1 MRALLLSVVA
11 CCVSA
16 PCWSQTPAG
25 RIAGWILDPSGAAVA
40 QAQVEALHLET
51 GRRHVSTSNEAG
63 VYRFAVLPVGNYEL
77 TPSAPKFAGRP
88 RRVRLEVGRHLN
100 VDLSLLLEAERVTVT
115 VTDSTPLIDPEN
127 TALGAV
133 IGRETLANLPLNQRE
148 FLQLALLSA
157 GALPAAPGSELERQN
172 NSGLH
177 LSGAREASNNFLLDG
192 VDNNDLYINRIVV
205 SPPLDSIREFRL
217 HAANYRAEYG
227 RSGGAQINVVTQ
239 GGTNRLHGSFYEYL
253 RNDALDARNFF
264 DPPDQAIPP
273 FKRNQFGGSLGG
285 PIRREKT
292 FFFAGYEGTRIRD
305 AVTKTARVPTAVERA
320 GDFSASSGAIID
332 PFTQQPFPN
341 NQIPPERI
349 DPIGSALASYWP
361 DPNREGFLNLV
372 STPVGDVLINQT
384 YGRLDHYLS
393 SKDTVYLRYNLSHD
407 RSLAPFNEG
416 NTNVPGFGSFVLN
429 RGQNL
434 AVSETHFFSPR
445 LIWEGRFGFNRLRR
459 EVLQQNVSNDIAGRL
474 GIPGLSADPDFVGF
488 PAINVAGFD
497 NLSDNIAQPI
507 LRRDNTFQVVQQ
519 LTHVRGRH
527 TLKAGLEYR
536 RFSNSGIQGFFGRG
550 QFNFLGV
557 FTTNGVADMLLG
569 FPTFTIQTIID
580 NPFRQRAASW
590 NGYLQDDWKVTPRLT
605 LNLGLRYEWN
615 SPATDADDRFTFFDL
630 ASNELVRAGA
640 EGASQSGFR
649 SDANNIAPRVGVSWS
664 PLGSDDLAI
673 RAGYGVF
680 YDVAILEANSGL
692 YFNPPFFELRVFVP
706 TQQQLLTL
714 SNPFPESSGFAPPP
728 SVNAMQ
734 PDFRTA
740 YMHHWNASVEKALPG
755 RVVVRA
761 AYVGSK
767 GTKLLRRRDI
777 NQPFPG
783 EGPVQGRRPIPGFA
797 NVVVFE
803 SGAASTYHSGQLS
816 VERRFGRGFTFS
828 GAYVLSK
835 SIDDM
840 SAFLQTDG
848 DQSFAQNNHDLRAE
862 RGLSAFDRRHRFVL
876 TTSYALPFQRN
887 LLARGW
893 QLYAIGSFQSG
904 PPFTPRLSFDNSNT
918 GNTGDVSGVDRPDVV
933 GNPRQGP
940 STPERFFNTAAFA
953 PPQPFQ
959 FGNAGRN
966 ILTGPGLATVDVA
979 IVRTFALS
987 ESVSLDFRTEAFNL
1001 ANRAN
1006 FDLPRRVCHANRLHK
1021 SCDLPDSDFGSIPS
1035 AKSARQIQFSLRL
1048 RF

>member
-1 MRALLLSVVA
+1 MRSLLLSVVA

-51 GRRHVSTSNEAG
+51 GRRYRSESNQAG

-77 TPSAPKFAGRP
+77 TPSAPKFTGRP

-100 VDLSLLLEAERVTVT
+100 VDLSLSLETERVKVT

-127 TALGAV
+127 AALGAV

-264 DPPDQAIPP
+264 DLPDQPIPP

-305 AVTKTARVPTAVERA
+305 AVTKRARVPTAAERA
-320 GDFSASSGAIID
+320 GDFSASTGAIID

-361 DPNREGFLNLV
+361 DPNLEGFPQNLV
-372 STPVGDVLINQT
+372 STPVGDALINQT

-393 SKDTVYLRYNLSHD
+393 SKNTVYLRYNLSHD
-407 RSLAPFNEG
+407 RSLAPFNDG

-434 AVSETHFFSPR
+434 ALSETHFFSPR

-459 EVLQQNVSNDIAGRL
+459 EVLQQNVGNDIAGQL
-474 GIPGLSADPDFVGF
+474 GIPGLSTDPDFVGF

-507 LRRDNTFQVVQQ
+507 LRQDNTFHVVQQ

-536 RFSNSGIQGFFGRG
+536 RFSNRGIQGFFGRG

-557 FTTNGVADMLLG
+557 FTTNAVADMLLG

-580 NPFRQRAASW
+580 NPFRQRASSW

-615 SPATDADDRFTFFDL
+615 RPATDADDRFTFFDL
-630 ASNELVRAGA
+630 ARNALVRAGA
-640 EGASQSGFR
+640 DGASRSGLK

-664 PLGSDDLAI
+664 PRGSDDLAI
-673 RAGYGVF
+673 RAGYGIF

-692 YFNPPFFELRVFVP
+692 YFNPPFFELRVFAP
-706 TQQQLLTL
+706 TQQQPLTL

-734 PDFRTA
+734 PDFRTG
-740 YMHHWNASVEKALPG
+740 YMQHWNASLEKALPG

-777 NQPFPG
+777 NQPTPG
-783 EGPVQGRRPIPGFA
+783 KEAVQDRRPIPGFA

-803 SGAASTYHSGQLS
+803 SGAASAYHSGQLS

-862 RGLSAFDRRHRFVL
+862 RGLSAFDRRHRFVF

-933 GNPRQGP
+933 GDPRQGP
-940 STPERFFNTAAFA
+940 STPERFFNTAAFLT
-953 PPQPFQ
+953 PQPFR

-1001 ANRAN
+1001 TNRPN
-1006 FDLPRRVCHANRLHK
+1006 FDLPRRV
-1021 SCDLPDSDFGSIPS
+1021 SDQPDFGSIPS

>member
-1 MRALLLSVVA
+1 MRALLLSTVA

-16 PCWSQTPAG
+16 PGWSQTPAG
-25 RIAGWILDPSGAAVA
+25 RIAGRILDPSGAAVA
-40 QAQVEALHLET
+40 QAQVEALHRET
-51 GRRHVSTSNEAG
+51 GRRRVSQSDERG

-77 TPSAPKFAGRP
+77 TPSAPKFRGRP
-88 RRVRLEVGRHLN
+88 RRVRLEVGRHLS
-100 VDLSLLLEAERVTVT
+100 VDLSLSLETERARIT

-127 TALGAV
+127 AALGAV
-133 IGRETLANLPLNQRE
+133 ISRETLADLPLNQRE

-177 LSGAREASNNFLLDG
+177 VSGAREASNNFLLDG

-227 RSGGAQINVVTQ
+227 RGGGAQINVVTQ
-239 GGTNRLHGSFYEYL
+239 GGANRLHGSFYEYL
-253 RNDALDARNFF
+253 RNEALDARNFF
-264 DPPDQAIPP
+264 DPGDQPIPP

-285 PIRREKT
+285 PIRREKI

-305 AVTKTARVPTAVERA
+305 AVTKTARVPTAAERS
-320 GDFSASSGAIID
+320 GDFSASSGVIID

-361 DPNREGFLNLV
+361 DPNIEGSARNLV
-372 STPVGDVLINQT
+372 STPVGDALINQT

-393 SKDTVYLRYNLSHD
+393 SKDAMYLRYNLSHD
-407 RSLAPFNEG
+407 RSLAPFSDG

-434 AVSETHFFSPR
+434 VVSETHSFSPR

-459 EVLQQNVSNDIAGRL
+459 EVLQQNAGDDISGGF
-474 GIPGLSADPDFVGF
+474 GIPGLSTDPDFVGF

-507 LRRDNTFQVVQQ
+507 LRQDNTFHLVQQ

-527 TLKAGLEYR
+527 TLKAGLDYR

-550 QFNFLGV
+550 QFNFLGA
-557 FTTNGVADMLLG
+557 FTTSAVADMLLG
-569 FPTFTIQTIID
+569 FPTFTIQTVID
-580 NPFRQRAASW
+580 NPFRQRASSW
-590 NGYLQDDWKVTPRLT
+590 NGYLQDDWKITPRLT

-615 SPATDADDRFTFFDL
+615 RPATDADDRFNFFDL
-630 ASNELVRAGA
+630 ARNELVRAGA
-640 EGASQSGFR
+640 EGASRSGFE
-649 SDANNIAPRVGVSWS
+649 SDANNVAPRVGVSWS
-664 PLGSDDLAI
+664 PRGSADLAI

-714 SNPFPESSGFAPPP
+714 GNPFPESSGFAPPP

-734 PDFRTA
+734 PDFRTG
-740 YMHHWNASVEKALPG
+740 YFEHWNASVEKALPK

-761 AYVGSK
+761 SYVGSK

-777 NQPFPG
+777 NQPAPG

-797 NVVVFE
+797 NVVVSNPARLPPIIQASCRW
-803 SGAASTYHSGQLS
+803 SGASEAGSLFRELTFYRNRSTTC
-816 VERRFGRGFTFS
+816 RRFCRPT
-828 GAYVLSK
+828 A
-835 SIDDM
+835 
-840 SAFLQTDG
+840 T
-848 DQSFAQNNHDLRAE
+848 RASP
-862 RGLSAFDRRHRFVL
+862 RITTIRRPNE
-876 TTSYALPFQRN
+876 AC
-887 LLARGW
+887 
-893 QLYAIGSFQSG
+893 
-904 PPFTPRLSFDNSNT
+904 RLSTNAT
-918 GNTGDVSGVDRPDVV
+918 GSSLLPATPCRSSATCWSAGGSSTRSGRFSPGAPVHAAVK
-933 GNPRQGP
+933 PRQQQHGQY
-940 STPERFFNTAAFA
+940 R
-953 PPQPFQ
+953 
-959 FGNAGRN
+959 
-966 ILTGPGLATVDVA
+966 
-979 IVRTFALS
+979 
-987 ESVSLDFRTEAFNL
+987 
-1001 ANRAN
+1001 
-1006 FDLPRRVCHANRLHK
+1006 
-1021 SCDLPDSDFGSIPS
+1021 
-1035 AKSARQIQFSLRL
+1035 
-1048 RF
+1048 

>member
-1 MRALLLSVVA
+1 MRALLLSAVA
-11 CCVSA
+11 CCASA
-16 PCWSQTPAG
+16 PGWSQTPAG
-25 RIAGWILDPSGAAVA
+25 RIAGRILDPSGAVVA
-40 QAQVEALHLET
+40 RAQVEALHRET
-51 GRRHVSTSNEAG
+51 GWRRVSRSDEAG
-63 VYRFAVLPVGNYEL
+63 VYHFAVLPVGNYEL
-77 TPSAPKFAGRP
+77 TASAPKFTGRP

-100 VDLSLLLEAERVTVT
+100 VDLSLSLETERARIT

-127 TALGAV
+127 AALGAV
-133 IGRETLANLPLNQRE
+133 ISRETLADLPLNQRE

-172 NSGLH
+172 NSDLH
-177 LSGAREASNNFLLDG
+177 VSGAREASNNFLLDG

-205 SPPLDSIREFRL
+205 SPPLDSVREFRL

-227 RSGGAQINVVTQ
+227 RGGGAQINVVTQ
-239 GGTNRLHGSFYEYL
+239 GGANRLHGSFYEYL

-264 DPPDQAIPP
+264 DLPDQPIPP

-305 AVTKTARVPTAVERA
+305 AVTKTARVPTAAERA
-320 GDFSASSGAIID
+320 SDFSASSGAVID

-361 DPNREGFLNLV
+361 DPNLEGSARNLV
-372 STPVGDVLINQT
+372 STPVGDALINQT
-384 YGRLDHYLS
+384 YGRLDHYFS
-393 SKDTVYLRYNLSHD
+393 SKDAMYLRYNLSHD
-407 RSLAPFNEG
+407 RSLAPFSDG
-416 NTNVPGFGSFVLN
+416 NTNVAGFGSFVLN

-434 AVSETHFFSPR
+434 VVSETHSFSPR

-459 EVLQQNVSNDIAGRL
+459 EVLQQNAGNDIAGGL
-474 GIPGLSADPDFVGF
+474 GIPGLSTDPDFVGF

-507 LRRDNTFQVVQQ
+507 LRQDNTFQVVQQ

-527 TLKAGLEYR
+527 TLKTGLDYR

-550 QFNFLGV
+550 QFNFLGA
-557 FTTNGVADMLLG
+557 FTTSAAADMLLG
-569 FPTFTIQTIID
+569 FPTFTIQTVID
-580 NPFRQRAASW
+580 NPFRQRASSW

-615 SPATDADDRFTFFDL
+615 RPATDAGDRFTFFDL
-630 ASNELVRAGA
+630 ARNELVRAGA
-640 EGASQSGFR
+640 EGASRSGFE
-649 SDANNIAPRVGVSWS
+649 SDVNNVAPRVGVSWS
-664 PLGSDDLAI
+664 PRGSGDLAV

-714 SNPFPESSGFAPPP
+714 GNPFPESSGFAPPP

-734 PDFRTA
+734 PDFRTG
-740 YMHHWNASVEKALPG
+740 YFEHWNASVERALPG

-803 SGAASTYHSGQLS
+803 SGAASTYHSGSCRWSGDSAADLLFRELTFCRNRS
-816 VERRFGRGFTFS
+816 TTCRRSCRPMAIRASPRTITIRGPNE
-828 GAYVLSK
+828 AC
-835 SIDDM
+835 
-840 SAFLQTDG
+840 
-848 DQSFAQNNHDLRAE
+848 
-862 RGLSAFDRRHRFVL
+862 
-876 TTSYALPFQRN
+876 
-887 LLARGW
+887 
-893 QLYAIGSFQSG
+893 
-904 PPFTPRLSFDNSNT
+904 RLSTSATGSSLPRATPCRSSVTCWPADGSSTRSGRSN
-918 GNTGDVSGVDRPDVV
+918 
-933 GNPRQGP
+933 QGP
-940 STPERFFNTAAFA
+940 RS
-953 PPQPFQ
+953 
-959 FGNAGRN
+959 
-966 ILTGPGLATVDVA
+966 
-979 IVRTFALS
+979 
-987 ESVSLDFRTEAFNL
+987 
-1001 ANRAN
+1001 
-1006 FDLPRRVCHANRLHK
+1006 RR
-1021 SCDLPDSDFGSIPS
+1021 G
-1035 AKSARQIQFSLRL
+1035 
-1048 RF
+1048 